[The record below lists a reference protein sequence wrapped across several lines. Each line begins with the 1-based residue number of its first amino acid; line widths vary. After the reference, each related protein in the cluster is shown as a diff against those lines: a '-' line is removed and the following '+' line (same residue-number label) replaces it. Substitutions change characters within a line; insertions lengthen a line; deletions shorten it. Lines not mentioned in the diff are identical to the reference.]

1 VIVSESPI
9 DRLLGALDALDVD
22 AVLAPAAPDIRLLTA
37 DGRQAEGAAAVRA
50 LLADFLGQ
58 LRATAHTIT
67 AQWHEDDAWIA
78 EVEAT
83 YELKDRTRLAAM
95 PRAFILHVGPAGWT
109 DLRVYG
115 AHERPLAESRARDE
129 GMRIGGHWIP
139 PL

>member
-9 DRLLGALDALDVD
+9 DQFLRALDALDLD
-22 AVLAPAAPDIRLLTA
+22 AAMAPTAADVRLMTA
-37 DGRQAEGAAAVRA
+37 DGRRAAGAAAVRE

-78 EVEAT
+78 EIEAT
-83 YELKDRTRLAAM
+83 YELKDRTRIAAL
-95 PRAFILHVGPAGWT
+95 PRAFIVREGAGGLV
-109 DLRVYG
+109 DIRAYG
-115 AHERPLAESRARDE
+115 AHEQPLGEHRSRDA

>member
-1 VIVSESPI
+1 M
-9 DRLLGALDALDVD
+9 
-22 AVLAPAAPDIRLLTA
+22 
-37 DGRQAEGAAAVRA
+37 AE
-50 LLADFLGQ
+50 FLGQ

-95 PRAFILHVGPAGWT
+95 PRAFILRVGPAGWT

>member
-9 DRLLGALDALDVD
+9 HRLLGALDALDVD

-37 DGRQAEGAAAVRA
+37 DGRQAEGAAAVRQ
-50 LLADFLGQ
+50 LLVDFLGQ

-83 YELKDRTRLAAM
+83 YELKDRTRLAAI
-95 PRAFILHVGPAGWT
+95 PRAFILRVGPAGWS

-115 AHERPLAESRARDE
+115 AHEHPLGESRARDE